1 MRVVLLSVVLVAF
14 SASAFA
20 QNFMSSQGSF
30 VPSVAEADRQINIPI
45 KTENGETILVPLK
58 LALSKQEES
67 LNRPGPERFTHA
79 ASSASPSWTFVPIL
93 DASQQI
99 VFSPRPTQ
107 LWTGE

>member
-1 MRVVLLSVVLVAF
+1 MRVVSLSVVLVAF

-20 QNFMSSQGSF
+20 QNLMSSQGSF

-58 LALSKQEES
+58 LVLSKQEES
-67 LNRPGPERFTHA
+67 SNRPGPERFTHA
-79 ASSASPSWTFVPIL
+79 ASPSWTFVPIL

>member
-1 MRVVLLSVVLVAF
+1 MRVVSLSVVLVAS

-20 QNFMSSQGSF
+20 QDLMSSQGSF

-45 KTENGETILVPLK
+45 KTDNGQTILVPLK
-58 LALSKQEES
+58 LALTKREES
-67 LNRPGPERFTHA
+67 SNTPGTKRYTHA
-79 ASSASPSWTFVPIL
+79 VSPSWTLVPFL

-107 LWTGE
+107 LWTGN